1 MCSWQPAWPG
11 AARNNS
17 RFLACKNPITR
28 QARSGTRASTCFP
41 NIVTTGVLFAGF
53 YGIVAAIDGNYVR
66 SAVALLIAGVLD
78 GLDGRLARLTGT
90 ESEFGKEYDSLA
102 DLVAFGVA
110 PAIIVYQWGL
120 ARLAEYGW
128 IWGKIGWLA
137 AFIYAASAA
146 MRLARFNVMPESNDR
161 RFFEGLPS
169 PSAAALVTFM
179 VWLFTDM
186 GWTGGFVVSFAC
198 VITALAGALMVSHI
212 RFYSFKE
219 IKADQR
225 ISFTFALVIPL
236 TIVLDHARAAE
247 GAVRDGD
254 LLRGVRPGHYV
265 LHAAEESARISA
277 GVRCRQPGALRK
289 S

>member
-1 MCSWQPAWPG
+1 MQESDHKAG
-11 AARNNS
+11 SVRHKGIY
-17 RFLACKNPITR
+17 L
-28 QARSGTRASTCFP
+28 FP

-236 TIVLDHARAAE
+236 TIVLIMLAPPKVLFAMAICY
-247 GAVRDGD
+247 AVHGPVITFCMERKKAQNK
-254 LLRGVRPGHYV
+254 R
-265 LHAAEESARISA
+265 EES
-277 GVRCRQPGALRK
+277 GADSRER
-289 S
+289 SQS